1 MTPAGGLSVVQGR
14 QAMGREIGKVFR
26 GDARL
31 IDWLTAA
38 LLAPGHV
45 LLEDIPGVGK
55 TLLAKALARV
65 VGGTFTRVQGTPDLV
80 PADLLG
86 FSVYNPQDG
95 QFSFHSG
102 PIETNILL
110 LDELNRAS
118 PRTQAALL
126 QAMAE
131 GEISRDGQTRP
142 LPRPFLVLAT
152 ENSIDFEGTFPLP
165 EAQKDRF
172 LMSFALGS
180 PGREAEASILT
191 ELPFGTFASDQLQS
205 VCTPNDLLRW
215 QAEVSSVWAS
225 EKLVDYVLDL
235 TDATRS
241 DPGLRLGLSPR
252 GAQAL
257 LRTGK
262 ALALVRGRT
271 WVTPDDIRE
280 LFLPVA
286 RHRVLAKAASLA
298 RGLTTEALLT
308 ALLDRVP
315 TPVGKETAPSSG
327 KQIS

>member
-1 MTPAGGLSVVQGR
+1 MTAPVSLSAVQGR

-26 GDARL
+26 GDERFL
-31 IDWLTAA
+31 DWLVAG
-38 LLAPGHV
+38 LLAPGHI

-65 VGGTFTRVQGTPDLV
+65 VGGAFTRVQGTPDLV

-95 QFSFHSG
+95 QFSFRPG
-102 PIETNILL
+102 PLETNIFL

-172 LMSFALGS
+172 LLSFALGY

-191 ELPFGTFASDQLQS
+191 ELPFGTYASDQLNP
-205 VCTPNDLLRW
+205 VCSPDDLLRW
-215 QAEVSSVWAS
+215 QAEVSTVWVS
-225 EKLVDYVLDL
+225 DKLIEYILDL
-235 TDATRS
+235 TQATRS

-257 LRTGK
+257 LRAGR
-262 ALALVRGRT
+262 ALALLRGRS
-271 WVTPDDIRE
+271 WVTPDDLKE

-286 RHRVLAKAASLA
+286 RHRVLVKAASLA
-298 RGLTTEALLT
+298 RGLTAETILT
-308 ALLDRVP
+308 TILDRVP
-315 TPVGKETAPSSG
+315 TPLGKETAPTS
-327 KQIS
+327 